1 MKHSR
6 ALAPL
11 KELVIAT
18 ANPGKL
24 REFQA
29 LLSGLPFAPV
39 AQATLGIAA
48 PEETGATFAENALI
62 KARHAAVASGAAA
75 IADDSG
81 LEVDALG
88 GAPGIYSARYA
99 SERAG
104 DASAGNAAAMD
115 AAAMDAAA
123 MDAAAMDA
131 ANNAKLIAA
140 LAGVPFEARRARY
153 RCALVYL
160 DGPKDP
166 APLFAHGVW
175 EGYVLEAPRGAGGF
189 GYDPYFW
196 LPELAVTAAEL
207 DPEQKNRLSHRA
219 TALRALRSALD
230 ERVR

>member
-104 DASAGNAAAMD
+104 DASAGNAAAV
-115 AAAMDAAA
+115 
-123 MDAAAMDA
+123 DAAAMDA